1 LTSLRRPDSFFV
13 SLQVREKRL
22 TRRLIG
28 FRFAELALLSLAL
41 AGCAVSQKH
50 AGPQAAI
57 RPALDANQTQL
68 VDSYN
73 RQADAVRAVNA
84 SVQMSPTAGSA
95 YSGVIHQYHQV
106 SGFVLAAKPAM
117 IRVIGQAPVVATNIF
132 DMVSDGQTF
141 RIFIPSK
148 NEFLVGSTQLER
160 ATTNPIE
167 NLRPQHLLDAFF
179 WTPIRAGEPVV
190 LEQVEAP
197 AARYYAVSVL
207 RETGSNLEIARK
219 IWFDRSDLRV
229 SRIQI
234 YGPAGRLDSDISYA
248 DWQDVSLSNSQDNG
262 APATASDKLAAT
274 PLIFPRTFRIARPQ
288 QDYQLSVVITK
299 LALNTDIPPDR
310 FSLMQPAGTE
320 LVNLGAGQQEPQ
332 P

>member
-1 LTSLRRPDSFFV
+1 LTSLRQPDSF
-13 SLQVREKRL
+13 SLLLHAREKRL
-22 TRRLIG
+22 TRRLIKL
-28 FRFAELALLSLAL
+28 RFAGTLPLWLAL
-41 AGCAVSQKH
+41 AGCAASQKH
-50 AGPQAAI
+50 VASPTSI
-57 RPALDANQTQL
+57 RPVLDADQTQL
-68 VDSYN
+68 AGSYN
-73 RQADAVRAVNA
+73 RQADAVRALNA

-106 SGFVLAAKPAM
+106 SGFVLAARPAL

-148 NEFLVGSTQLER
+148 NEFLVGPTQLER
-160 ATTNPIE
+160 ATKNPIE

-179 WTPIRAGEPVV
+179 WTPIRAGDPVV

-197 AARYYAVSVL
+197 TARFYALSVL
-207 RETGSNLEIARK
+207 RGSGSSLEIARK
-219 IWFDRSDLRV
+219 IWFDRADLRIF
-229 SRIQI
+229 RIQI
-234 YGPAGRLDSDISYA
+234 YGPGGRLDSDISYA
-248 DWQDVSLSNSQDNG
+248 DWQEVPPASPEDSV
-262 APATASDKLAAT
+262 APAPVNDRSTAT
-274 PLIFPRTFRIARPQ
+274 QLIFPRTIRVARPQ
-288 QDYQLSVVITK
+288 QDYQLSVGITK
-299 LALNTDIPPDR
+299 LALNTDIPADR

>member
-1 LTSLRRPDSFFV
+1 MPH
-13 SLQVREKRL
+13 VREKRL
-22 TRRLIG
+22 KRPLIR
-28 FRFAELALLSLAL
+28 FRVAELVLLSLAL
-41 AGCAVSQKH
+41 TGCAVSQKR
-50 AGPQAAI
+50 AVPQNAI
-57 RPALDANQTQL
+57 RPALEADQAQL

-73 RQADAVRAVNA
+73 RQANAVRALNA
-84 SVQMSPTAGSA
+84 SVQMSPTAGST
-95 YSGVIHQYHQV
+95 YSGVIHEYHQV
-106 SGFVLAAKPAM
+106 GGFVLAARPAM

-148 NEFLVGSTQLER
+148 NEFLVGPTQLER
-160 ATTNPIE
+160 ATKNPIE

-179 WTPIRAGEPVV
+179 WTPIRAAEPVV

-197 AARYYAVSVL
+197 PARYYVLSVL
-207 RETGSNLEIARK
+207 RGSGSDLEIARK

-229 SRIQI
+229 SRLQI
-234 YGPAGRLDSDISYA
+234 YGPAGRLDSDVSYA
-248 DWQDVSLSNSQDNG
+248 DWQDVPPPNPQENG
-262 APATASDKLAAT
+262 APAAPSGNPAAT
-274 PLIFPRTFRIARPQ
+274 PLVFPRTFRIARPQ

-299 LALNTDIPPDR
+299 LALNTGIPADR